1 MQGRRRIAYASN
13 DAQEEVDRLDPEE
26 RGMKSTIEL
35 ENEIKDYL
43 ALIRRNRREIKRRLE
58 Q

>member
-1 MQGRRRIAYASN
+1 
-13 DAQEEVDRLDPEE
+13 
-26 RGMKSTIEL
+26 MKSTIEL
-35 ENEIKDYL
+35 EAEIKDYL